1 ISVVLVY
8 QYKVTVF
15 KIFVIGLRI
24 WEGNLSDIVIGL
36 DLGTGGVRVIAVDL
50 QGKVIAQATRSYPL
64 LTPQPGWTEQNSEDW
79 VEASL
84 QALFDVT
91 QQLDKHRAIALG
103 LSGQMHGMVPLDAE
117 GKAMRAAILWNDQ
130 RTGKAVAEIE
140 ATIPR
145 QELIQ
150 RTGNPAI
157 TGFQLPKLLWLR
169 TEEPQAY
176 ARLWQILLPKDY
188 LGYVLTGESVT
199 EPSDASGVGCLNL
212 ALQQWDT
219 EILHALNIN
228 PALFPPVIKST
239 AIAGRLKSEI
249 AARVGLPVGLPV
261 VAGGGD
267 NAAAAIA
274 LGISRT
280 NLNQGSLSIGT
291 SGVIFV
297 PCDRPIPDPEGRVHL
312 FCHVD
317 GGYHLLGVTL
327 AAGGSLRWYRD
338 TFAPQTSYTDLID
351 MAEQSQ
357 PGARGVLFLP
367 HLSGERSPYLDPDT
381 RGALVNLSLAHT
393 PADITRA
400 ILEGV
405 AFSLRETLEVIG
417 AIAPVHQLLA
427 TGGGARSHIWLQILA
442 NVLQTELI
450 TATEIGAAYGAAI
463 LAMVGVGAYP
473 NLEAALNML
482 PLDGNVIQPQ
492 ANAVYEAGF
501 QRYKLLYNTLKAVR

>member
-1 ISVVLVY
+1 M
-8 QYKVTVF
+8 T
-15 KIFVIGLRI
+15 
-24 WEGNLSDIVIGL
+24 DIAVGL
-36 DLGTGGVRVIAVDL
+36 DLGTGGVRAIAVDL
-50 QGKVIAQATRSYPL
+50 QGQIIAQSTRSYPL
-64 LTPQPGWTEQNSEDW
+64 LTPQPGWTEQNSSDW

-84 QALFDVT
+84 DVLFDVT
-91 QQLDKHRAIALG
+91 QQLNGHRAIALG
-103 LSGQMHGMVPLDAE
+103 LSGQMHGMVPLDAQ
-117 GKAMRAAILWNDQ
+117 GKAIRPAILWNDQ

-140 ATIPR
+140 AAIPR

-176 ARLWQILLPKDY
+176 TRLWQILLPKDY
-188 LGYVLTGESVT
+188 LGYVLTGEAVT

-212 ALQQWDT
+212 ANRQWDT
-219 EILHALNIN
+219 DILHTLDIN
-228 PALFPPVIKST
+228 PALFPPVIEST

-267 NAAAAIA
+267 NAAAAIG
-274 LGISRT
+274 LGISSS
-280 NLNQGSLSIGT
+280 NLSRGSLSIGT
-291 SGVIFV
+291 SGVIFA

-338 TFAPQTSYTDLID
+338 TFAPQISYTDLMD
-351 MAEQSQ
+351 MAERSQ

-367 HLSGERSPYLDPDT
+367 HLAGERSPHLDPDT

-393 PADITRA
+393 QADITRA
-400 ILEGV
+400 VLEGV
-405 AFSLRETLEVIG
+405 AFSLRSALEVIS
-417 AIAPVHQLLA
+417 AIAPLDQLLA

-442 NVLQTELI
+442 DVLQTKLI
-450 TATEIGAAYGAAI
+450 APKAEEGAAYGAAI
-463 LAMVGVGAYP
+463 LAMVGIGIYP
-473 NLEAALNML
+473 NLEAALKIL
-482 PLDGNVIQPQ
+482 SQDANVVQPQ
-492 ANAVYEAGF
+492 PNPLYEAGF
-501 QRYKLLYNTLKAVR
+501 KRYKLLYDTLKAVR

>member
-1 ISVVLVY
+1 M
-8 QYKVTVF
+8 T
-15 KIFVIGLRI
+15 
-24 WEGNLSDIVIGL
+24 DIVVGL
-36 DLGTGGVRVIAVDL
+36 DLGTGGVRAIAVDL
-50 QGKVIAQATRSYPL
+50 QGQIIAQTTRSYPL
-64 LTPQPGWTEQNSEDW
+64 LTPQPGWTEQNSSDW

-84 QALFDVT
+84 DSLFDVT
-91 QQLDKHRAIALG
+91 QQLNGYRAIALG
-103 LSGQMHGMVPLDAE
+103 LSGQMHGMVPLDAQ
-117 GKAMRAAILWNDQ
+117 GKALRPAILWNDQ

-145 QELIQ
+145 QELIW

-176 ARLWQILLPKDY
+176 TQLWQILLPKDY
-188 LGYVLTGESVT
+188 LGYVLTGEVVT

-212 ALQQWDT
+212 ANRQWDT
-219 EILHALNIN
+219 DILHALDIN
-228 PALFPPVIKST
+228 PALFPPIIEST

-267 NAAAAIA
+267 NAAAAIS
-274 LGISRT
+274 LGISSS
-280 NLNQGSLSIGT
+280 NLNRGSLSIGT
-291 SGVIFV
+291 SGVIFA

-338 TFAPQTSYTDLID
+338 TFAPHISYTDLMD
-351 MAEQSQ
+351 MAERSL

-367 HLSGERSPYLDPDT
+367 HLSGERSPHLDPET

-400 ILEGV
+400 VLEGV
-405 AFSLRETLEVIG
+405 AFSLRSVLSVIR
-417 AIAPVHQLLA
+417 AIAPVDQLLA
-427 TGGGARSHIWLQILA
+427 TGGGARSNVWLRILA
-442 NVLQTELI
+442 DVLQTELI
-450 TATEIGAAYGAAI
+450 APKAEEGAAYGAAI
-463 LAMVGVGAYP
+463 LAMVGIGAYP
-473 NLEAALNML
+473 NLEAALNIYAE
-482 PLDGNVIQPQ
+482 DRNVVQPQ
-492 ANAVYEAGF
+492 ANPLYEAGF
-501 QRYKLLYNTLKAVR
+501 KRYKLLYDTLKAVR

>member
-1 ISVVLVY
+1 M
-8 QYKVTVF
+8 T
-15 KIFVIGLRI
+15 
-24 WEGNLSDIVIGL
+24 DIVVGL
-36 DLGTGGVRVIAVDL
+36 DLGTGGVRAIAVDL
-50 QGKVIAQATRSYPL
+50 QGRIIAQVTRSYPL
-64 LTPQPGWTEQNSEDW
+64 LTPQPGWTEQNSSDW

-84 QALFDVT
+84 ASLFDLT
-91 QQLDKHRAIALG
+91 QQLDGYRAIALG
-103 LSGQMHGMVPLDAE
+103 LSGQMHGMVPLDPQ
-117 GKAMRAAILWNDQ
+117 GKAIRSAILWNDQ
-130 RTGKAVAEIE
+130 RTSKAVVEIE

-145 QELIQ
+145 QQLIQ

-188 LGYVLTGESVT
+188 LGYVLTGEPVT

-212 ALQQWDT
+212 ANRQWDT
-219 EILHALNIN
+219 DILHALDIN
-228 PALFPPVIKST
+228 PALFPPVIEST

-267 NAAAAIA
+267 NAAAAIG
-274 LGISRT
+274 LGISSSNINR
-280 NLNQGSLSIGT
+280 GSLSIGT

-297 PCDRPIPDPEGRVHL
+297 ACDRPIPDPEGRVHL

-317 GGYHLLGVTL
+317 GGYHFLGVTL

-338 TFAPQTSYTDLID
+338 TFAPHISYTDLMD
-351 MAEQSQ
+351 MAERSQ
-357 PGARGVLFLP
+357 PGARGLLFLP
-367 HLSGERSPYLDPDT
+367 HLSGERSPHLDPHT

-393 PADITRA
+393 QADIIRA
-400 ILEGV
+400 VLEGV
-405 AFSLRETLEVIG
+405 AFSLQSALEVIS

-427 TGGGARSHIWLQILA
+427 TGGGARSNIWLRILA
-442 NVLQTELI
+442 DVLQTELI
-450 TATEIGAAYGAAI
+450 APKAEEGAAYGAAL

-473 NLEAALNML
+473 NLEAVLKIV
-482 PLDGNVIQPQ
+482 PQDSHVVEPQ
-492 ANAVYEAGF
+492 ANPLYEAGF
-501 QRYKLLYNTLKAVR
+501 NRYKLLYDTLKIVR